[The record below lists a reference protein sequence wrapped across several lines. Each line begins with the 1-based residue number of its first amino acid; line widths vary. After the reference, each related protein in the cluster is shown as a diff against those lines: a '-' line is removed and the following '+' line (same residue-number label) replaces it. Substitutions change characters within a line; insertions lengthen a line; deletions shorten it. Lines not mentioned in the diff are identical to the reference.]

1 MDSLSMSFKTFQGTV
16 DVTQCL
22 QCSPVSLDM
31 INHLSKAPWISWT
44 PYFQDLKGVFCFLL
58 ELILIL
64 SNKAL
69 LVLLVSVSVSFKEM
83 INRPISEVYE
93 MELGNSVSFRE
104 NKGDLEIWWWQKHT
118 ELIQP
123 LWNKPQKTCPTALI
137 TLQKLCSFSLDSV
150 NCLVSE
156 KTKCEAN
163 PHCWAIQDSF
173 RSFFPS
179 RYLINGIRTVT
190 WENPFLISRAAEL
203 SYYWIHNSCLS
214 HCPHSP
220 SHYQVNSSQS
230 ILWLKTHT

>member
-93 MELGNSVSFRE
+93 MELGNYFLSGKIKETWRFGGGKS
-104 NKGDLEIWWWQKHT
+104 
-118 ELIQP
+118 IQ
-123 LWNKPQKTCPTALI
+123 
-137 TLQKLCSFSLDSV
+137 
-150 NCLVSE
+150 
-156 KTKCEAN
+156 
-163 PHCWAIQDSF
+163 
-173 RSFFPS
+173 
-179 RYLINGIRTVT
+179 
-190 WENPFLISRAAEL
+190 
-203 SYYWIHNSCLS
+203 
-214 HCPHSP
+214 
-220 SHYQVNSSQS
+220 NSSNPCGISHRKPVPQH
-230 ILWLKTHT
+230 WLHYRSSVASL